1 MNNFAFSK
9 YFPHFSILLVILLAS
24 MLWEKRIRYRKIY
37 NIYQGT
43 PYAYRGSIAPWFIV
57 FGYLALLSG
66 MRSGMNDTSVYI
78 SSFVNAPSSLDAFLN
93 SLRGDIRYSGT
104 SAITILFKVFISDD
118 YHAWFL
124 TWAIVESC
132 LFVNVLRRESVSF
145 QDACFFFFTST
156 LYYNYF
162 SMMRQWMAVAITF
175 WGSRYLRDDKMVKYF
190 LICAIA
196 AVFHPSALV
205 MIPVYFLVKGKAW
218 GGKQLAMIAA
228 FSIVMLFLNPVL
240 SSLEAATEGT
250 TYDYVFSTMISDS
263 GSSIVRAFI
272 AAVPVVLAFDSRNR
286 LNTPM
291 MNISV
296 NMSVVNLLL
305 NILASFTSGL
315 FVIRLSTY
323 MNVYNAILYPYLLNV
338 AFVKNKSM
346 IKMGFYIAYLA
357 FYMYQMSYSGAWG
370 YVSDVLLWLSNY

>member
-1 MNNFAFSK
+1 MYNSAFSK

-78 SSFVNAPSSLDAFLN
+78 SSFVNAPSSLDALLN

-104 SAITILFKVFISDD
+104 NAITILFKMFISDD

-124 TWAIVESC
+124 SWAIVESC

-162 SMMRQWMAVAITF
+162 SMMRQWMAVAIMF

-196 AVFHPSALV
+196 AVFHPSALI
-205 MIPVYFLVKGKAW
+205 MIPAYFLVKGKAW
-218 GGKQLAMIAA
+218 GGKQLTMIAA
-228 FSIVMLFLNPVL
+228 FSVVMLFLNPVL

-250 TYDYVFSTMISDS
+250 TYDYVFSTMNSGS

-272 AAVPVVLAFDSRNR
+272 AAVPVVLAFVSRNR

-296 NMSVVNLLL
+296 NMSVINLLL

-338 AFVKNKSM
+338 AFAKNKSL

-357 FYMYQMSYSGAWG
+357 FYIYQMSYSGAWG